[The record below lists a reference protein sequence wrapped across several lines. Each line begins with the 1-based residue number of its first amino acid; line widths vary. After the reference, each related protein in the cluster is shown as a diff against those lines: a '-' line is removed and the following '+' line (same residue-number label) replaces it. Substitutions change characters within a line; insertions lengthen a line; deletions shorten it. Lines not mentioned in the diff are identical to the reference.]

1 MAPPDAPEGAARWSR
16 EHLRHVVESEWR
28 QCQEVEMGEGGAGKS
43 GTVKGAAVADDDVER
58 LVHAIEAALAEDAE
72 LERQAQADAYLS
84 DHAAWAVSENV
95 THEGKVLSP
104 ARPLRPDAVTCAVCC
119 APGAFTATADI
130 AHCERCGVQVE
141 LKAPTAV
148 MPGGRATGHHR
159 RARRPS
165 MAGGAVRWLRRLGDG
180 VVKAGVSFT
189 GAFIF
194 SFLFTTNSCSCT
206 RPDAAPT
213 LAPACRIHAPTP
225 AVHRTGVAAAAAV
238 GRSPNSRGA
247 VRRGRS
253 PAVPYNFGECTWAIP
268 PACGTPAR

>member
-1 MAPPDAPEGAARWSR
+1 MWLTRPTRSGERVGHGQAGDRALTVGGGQGDRMTEERRARLYRACLQRVRAGREQAVARARRLRVMAPPDAPEGAARWSR

-28 QCQEVEMGEGGAGKS
+28 QCQELEMGEGGAGKS

-95 THEGKVLSP
+95 THEGEVLSP

-148 MPGGRATGHHR
+148 GERDIALQRLQSMQSRIANFLTAHSLQGCRVGAPPGIIAEHDGH
-159 RARRPS
+159 
-165 MAGGAVRWLRRLGDG
+165 RWL
-180 VVKAGVSFT
+180 VVQCGGC
-189 GAFIF
+189 GAWETV
-194 SFLFTTNSCSCT
+194 L
-206 RPDAAPT
+206 
-213 LAPACRIHAPTP
+213 
-225 AVHRTGVAAAAAV
+225 
-238 GRSPNSRGA
+238 
-247 VRRGRS
+247 
-253 PAVPYNFGECTWAIP
+253 
-268 PACGTPAR
+268 